1 MQLMQFIRSKSGPLD
16 LENKGLD
23 DSSALG
29 AVVLKMAY
37 ILNNVLFYFI
47 IELSSH
53 AICENC

>member
-47 IELSSH
+47 NTFFVNS
-53 AICENC
+53 IC